1 MDQPRRGR
9 WRSRSVTITSS
20 LGLHARPAARFV
32 KLAETFDAEIEVA
45 SKGGRVSAKSIMGL
59 MMLAAGTGTEL
70 TVSARGPDASTAL
83 DALVR
88 FVDNG
93 FVGDG
98 FVGDGE

>member
-1 MDQPRRGR
+1 MDDRRRGP

-32 KLAETFDAEIEVA
+32 KLAESFDAEIEVA

-59 MMLAAGTGTEL
+59 MMLAAGTGVEL
-70 TVSARGPDASTAL
+70 TVSARGPDAVIAL

-88 FVDNG
+88 FVVCG
-93 FVGDG
+93 FAGDCQR
-98 FVGDGE
+98 

>member
-1 MDQPRRGR
+1 MDDRRRGP

-32 KLAETFDAEIEVA
+32 KLAESFDAEIEVA

-59 MMLAAGTGTEL
+59 MMLAAGTGVEL
-70 TVSARGPDASTAL
+70 TVSARGPDAVIAL

-88 FVDNG
+88 FVERS
-93 FVGDG
+93 

>member
-1 MDQPRRGR
+1 MDQPKRGR

-20 LGLHARPAARFV
+20 LGLHARPAAHFV

-45 SKGGRVSAKSIMGL
+45 SKAGRVSAKSILGL

-70 TVSARGPDASTAL
+70 TVSARGPDASIAL

-88 FVDNG
+88 FVDSG
-93 FVGDG
+93 FVGDR
-98 FVGDGE
+98 D